1 MCRRLMT
8 PCPKAFL
15 KSSVVVKCNYV
26 TPVHVAKQIRQMRAT
41 CRTGTF
47 LDCLCEFH
55 ECSKITSKFAD
66 LHDLQSIR
74 DPVIFLSFFDEMNLV
89 GDVNDVDS

>member
-1 MCRRLMT
+1 MTT

-15 KSSVVVKCNYV
+15 KSSVVVKWNYV
-26 TPVHVAKQIRQMRAT
+26 TPVHVAHQIRQMRAT

-55 ECSKITSKFAD
+55 ECSKITSKFAE
-66 LHDLQSIR
+66 LHHLPGIR
-74 DPVIFLSFFDEMNLV
+74 DPVDFLRYFEMV
-89 GDVNDVDS
+89 SEDVVDAV